1 MLTHEIKTLIELRL
15 TELEENMSDLNKYG
29 ITKESFHPDY
39 EECLCRHDELS
50 KMLNCIE

>member
-15 TELEENMSDLNKYG
+15 TELEEKMSDLNKYG

-39 EECLCRHDELS
+39 EEYFCRHDELS